1 MTFDRRINAIVR
13 ADKVAAVNA
22 ALVQSLGS
30 SYDGC
35 LSVALSPT
43 GNAPATHYGASS
55 QETEATR
62 QALLPLL
69 DPAGGVHAWPG
80 QIPGDE
86 YTAETVTDSSA
97 LPAGD
102 PADLRWTFEACC
114 QSLGLKR
121 IQADTP

>member
-86 YTAETVTDSSA
+86 YTAETVTDA
-97 LPAGD
+97 TNLPACD